1 MCLIGIAYQQIAG
14 VPLLV
19 LANRDEYYARP
30 AQPIARWE
38 DAPLLGGRDTQA
50 GGSWLAVSDNG
61 RVAAVTNVRTGSR
74 ASGRLSRG
82 ALVPAWLTSP
92 LSRCRVCRRAHPP
105 AR

>member
-74 ASGRLSRG
+74 ASGRLTRG
-82 ALVPAWLTSP
+82 GLAPAGLTDPVSHAKLVDELTRQ
-92 LSRCRVCRRAHPP
+92 LR
-105 AR
+105 